1 MLFEHTRVG
10 VGVGGSKAK
19 HRVLVVDDYPD
30 SAEIACTLLGILG
43 HESRLATSGRAAI
56 EEAAR
61 FEPDIVILDI
71 GLPDVSGYEVARTL
85 RARAT
90 GRPMHLTALT
100 GWGQAAD
107 RMRAF
112 AAGFDQFVLKPTDA
126 AKLRAIVRTAEDG
139 RGLIEACCAPVL

>member
-1 MLFEHTRVG
+1 MLFEDTG
-10 VGVGGSKAK
+10 VGEIVVVGKVK

-43 HESRLATSGRAAI
+43 HDTRLATCGREAI
-56 EEAAR
+56 EEATQ
-61 FEPDIVILDI
+61 FDPDIVILDI
-71 GLPDVSGYEVARTL
+71 GLPDITGYDVARTL
-85 RARAT
+85 RAR

-126 AKLRAIVRTAEDG
+126 AKLRAIVQIAEDC
-139 RGLIEACCAPVL
+139 RARRRCP